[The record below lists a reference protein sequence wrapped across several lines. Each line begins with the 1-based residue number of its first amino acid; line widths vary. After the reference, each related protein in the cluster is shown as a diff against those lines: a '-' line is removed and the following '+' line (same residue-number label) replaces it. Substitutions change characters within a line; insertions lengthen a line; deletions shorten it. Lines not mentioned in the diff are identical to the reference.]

1 MSIQPNDVIFRNVTL
16 PDGRS
21 IGTARIVIHALASV
35 DGEPSRIRVGVWRQ
49 RQGSGV
55 IEQSYIG
62 DVVEVESSVG
72 SFQVPKSSQQ
82 IAVTVAGGAVLV
94 GREIGCQCGSLPHLV
109 VPEEF

>member
-49 RQGSGV
+49 RQGM
-55 IEQSYIG
+55 IERAYVG
-62 DVVEVESSVG
+62 DVVEVETSVG
-72 SFQVPKSSQQ
+72 QFQVPKSSQQ
-82 IAVTVAGGAVLV
+82 LTVTVSGGAVLV
-94 GREIGCQCGSLPHLV
+94 GRELGCQCGSLPHLV